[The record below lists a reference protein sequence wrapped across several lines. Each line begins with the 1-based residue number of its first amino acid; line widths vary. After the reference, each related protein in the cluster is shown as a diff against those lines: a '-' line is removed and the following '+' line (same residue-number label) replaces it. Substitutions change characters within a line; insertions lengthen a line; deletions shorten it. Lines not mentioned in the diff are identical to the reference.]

1 MNLDDI
7 YPVSD
12 LEYLLSTTAVSE
24 QKELIALVKT
34 RVANCQHGDMPKWL
48 DALEEIRK
56 FASPLCEIDEYL
68 NLGYSA
74 SRPHELVPHLQKLM
88 PWRKGPFTLGDVFID
103 TEWRSDWKWQRV
115 RPHLAD
121 MKNRA
126 VLDVGC
132 GNGYFGYQMLGAGA
146 KAVIG
151 IDPMWLFI
159 SQFLT
164 LREFAG
170 NVPNFVLPLGIDD
183 LPQELTGFDTV
194 FSMGVLYHRKSH
206 HEHIQKLKSLLCKG
220 GELVLETLVLNTH
233 ENTVL
238 IPEGRYAKMRN
249 VWAIPSLSMLTHWVE
264 EAGFSGVKI
273 VDVNQTSIEE
283 QRVTD
288 WMVFESLAEYL
299 DPQDIN
305 KTIEGYPAPVRAV
318 LIAEK

>member
-1 MNLDDI
+1 MQLSDI
-7 YPVSD
+7 YPSSD
-12 LEYLLSTTAVSE
+12 LEYLLNTTALQG
-24 QKELIALVKT
+24 QKQLLALVQEKI
-34 RVANCQHGDMPKWL
+34 NECQHGDMPKWL
-48 DALEEIRK
+48 AAIQEIQK

-74 SRPHELVPHLQKLM
+74 SHPEDLIPHLKQLM
-88 PWRKGPFTLGDVFID
+88 PWRKGPFNLGDVFVD

-115 RPHLAD
+115 KPHLSD
-121 MKNRA
+121 MTNRT

-146 KAVIG
+146 KAVVG

-183 LPQELTGFDTV
+183 LPEALTGFDTV

-206 HEHIQKLKSLLCKG
+206 IEHIQKLKSLLRDG
-220 GELVLETLVLNTH
+220 GELVLETLVLDTH
-233 ENTVL
+233 EDEVL

-249 VWAIPSLSMLTHWVE
+249 VWAVPSLSVVKEWVE
-264 EAGFSGVKI
+264 ECGFSDVNI
-273 VDVNQTSIEE
+273 VDVNQTSVEE

-299 DPQDIN
+299 DPEDRN
-305 KTIEGYPAPVRAV
+305 KTLEGHPAPVRAT
-318 LIAEK
+318 LIARK

>member
-1 MNLDDI
+1 MQISDI
-7 YPVSD
+7 YPLKD
-12 LEYLLSTTAVSE
+12 LEYVLSTTPLNG
-24 QKELIALVKT
+24 QKELLALVQHA
-34 RVANCQHGDMPKWL
+34 VNACQHGDMPKWM
-48 DALEEIRK
+48 AAIEEIQK
-56 FASPLCEIDEYL
+56 FASPLCEIDNHL

-74 SRPHELVPHLQKLM
+74 SHPEELIPHLQKFM
-88 PWRKGPFTLGDVFID
+88 PWRKGPFNLGDVFVD

-115 RPHLAD
+115 LPHLSD
-121 MKNRA
+121 LKDRM

-146 KAVIG
+146 KAVVG

-183 LPQELTGFDTV
+183 LPEELGGFDTV

-206 HEHIQKLKSLLCKG
+206 LEHIQKLKSLLREG
-220 GELVLETLVLNTH
+220 GELVLETLVLESH
-233 ENTVL
+233 EDEVL

-249 VWAIPSLSMLTHWVE
+249 VWAIPSLSILKQWVE
-264 EAGFSGVKI
+264 EAGLSDVKI
-273 VDVNQTSIEE
+273 VDVNQTSVEE

-288 WMVFESLAEYL
+288 WMEFESLAEFL
-299 DPQDIN
+299 DPEDRN
-305 KTIEGYPAPVRAV
+305 KTMEGHPAPVRAT
-318 LIAEK
+318 LIAST